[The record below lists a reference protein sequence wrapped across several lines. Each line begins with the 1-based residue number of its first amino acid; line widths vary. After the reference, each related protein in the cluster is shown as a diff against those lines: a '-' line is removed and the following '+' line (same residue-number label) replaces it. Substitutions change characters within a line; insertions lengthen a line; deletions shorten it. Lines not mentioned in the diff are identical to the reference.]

1 MSSESDS
8 SFPAH
13 RSGFGSDESER
24 TDEGERMPIPSSLSR
39 FVLRTS
45 VAAFAEMVDC
55 APPHNPPPR
64 SVAALSQWAVP
75 TPANCVH

>member
-13 RSGFGSDESER
+13 RSGGGGSVESER
-24 TDEGERMPIPSSLSR
+24 FDDGERMPIPSSLSR

-45 VAAFAEMVDC
+45 TTAFAEMVDC
-55 APPHNPPPR
+55 APPHGP
-64 SVAALSQWAVP
+64 ALRAC
-75 TPANCVH
+75 TG